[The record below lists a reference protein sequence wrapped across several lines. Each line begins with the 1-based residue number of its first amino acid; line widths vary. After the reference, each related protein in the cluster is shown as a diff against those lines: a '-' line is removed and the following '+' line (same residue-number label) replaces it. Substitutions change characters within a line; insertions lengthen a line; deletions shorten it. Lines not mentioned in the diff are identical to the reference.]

1 MKTNNKFNKESRSAW
16 FLFNQAKK
24 VGLALTL
31 AIAGLQMPAMAQDA
45 AYTKPAFRF
54 GVAAGANFNYYR
66 GTTQQL
72 NSRVIAP
79 TAFRHGEGV
88 GLFLAP
94 VIEYHNPNSIF
105 GVALQVGLDSR
116 KGTWDQVMSP
126 CDCPLD
132 LSTNLSYLT
141 IEPTLRIAPG
151 RSPFY
156 LFVGPRIA
164 VNTNKR
170 FTFEQGINAN
180 YPDQVAPR
188 DINSNFSEMDKVQLS
203 MQVGAGYDIPLSSQ
217 NNAAQFILSPFASF
231 HPYFGQ
237 TPREI
242 ENWNLTTIRVGAAL
256 KLGVGT
262 KIPKPRTDNNVT
274 PPAINPVDVRFS
286 IVSPANIATNRVVR
300 EIFPLR
306 NYIFFTQGSTEIP
319 SRYIRIDKNEVA
331 DFKENQ
337 LEDTAPDATSSRSK
351 RALYVY
357 HNILNILGDRMNKN
371 PSANINL
378 VGSSAD
384 GVVNAKLMA
393 ESVKTYLVDVF
404 AIAPSRIT
412 TEGRDKPKLASEQP
426 GGRLELDLLRED
438 DQRVSIESSSPAM
451 LVQFQ
456 PGTDGPLNA
465 VEFMTNHEA
474 PVDSYVIFNNT
485 GSNKALDSWRME
497 IRDDNGSLQSF
508 GPYYSESVSIPGKNI
523 LGNVKEGNYKVT
535 MIGQAKDGS
544 VIRKEA
550 NTRLVLWQP
559 STTSEAMRFSILFE
573 FDDSEA
579 IARYEKY
586 LTDVVAPNIT
596 QGATVIVHG
605 YTDAIGDAA
614 NNQVLSTAR
623 ANEVRN
629 ILSSAVSRLGR
640 SNVKFEVKGFG
651 EDNSLS
657 PFANVLPEER
667 FYNRTVLIDILPA
680 NN

>member
-16 FLFNQAKK
+16 FLFNQSIK
-24 VGLALTL
+24 VGLMLTL
-31 AIAGLQMPAMAQDA
+31 VMVGLQIPAAAQDA
-45 AYTKPAFRF
+45 QYTYPSFRF

-72 NSRVIAP
+72 NSRLISP

-94 VIEYHNPNSIF
+94 MLEYHNINSIF
-105 GVALQVGLDSR
+105 GAGLQVGFDSR

-170 FTFEQGINAN
+170 FTFEQGINQN

-188 DINSNFSEMDKVQLS
+188 DVNSNFSEMENIQLS

-237 TPREI
+237 SPRKI

-256 KLGVGT
+256 KLGVGS
-262 KIPKPRTDNNVT
+262 KIPKPRTDNAVT

-286 IVSPANIATNRVVR
+286 VNSPANVPTNRVVR

-306 NYIFFTQGSTEIP
+306 NYIFFTQGSTAIP
-319 SRYIRIDKNEVA
+319 SRYVRIDKDEVA

-337 LEDTAPDATSSRSK
+337 LAETSPDATSSRSQ
-351 RALYVY
+351 RALYIY

-378 VGSSAD
+378 VGSSED
-384 GVVNAKLMA
+384 GVVNGKLMA

-404 AIAPSRIT
+404 SIAPSRIT
-412 TEGRDKPKLASEQP
+412 TEGRDKPRISSEQP
-426 GGRLELDLLRED
+426 GGKLELDLLRED
-438 DQRVSIESSSPAM
+438 DQRVSIESSTPAM

-456 PGTDGPLNA
+456 PGTSGPLNSI
-465 VEFMTNHEA
+465 EFMTNDVA
-474 PVDSYVIFNNT
+474 PVDSYVTFNNT
-485 GSNKALDSWRME
+485 GSNKALDSWKME
-497 IRDDNGSLQSF
+497 IRDDKGSLQSF
-508 GPYYSESVSIPGKNI
+508 GPYYSETVTIPGKTI

-544 VIRKEA
+544 VIRKET
-550 NTRLVLWQP
+550 NTRLVLWEP
-559 STTSEAMRFSILFE
+559 STTSEALRYSILFE
-573 FDDSEA
+573 FNDSKA
-579 IARYEKY
+579 IDRYKKY
-586 LTDVVAPNIT
+586 LEDIVAPSIS
-596 QGATVIVHG
+596 QGATVIISG
-605 YTDAIGDAA
+605 YTDKIGEPV
-614 NNQVLSTAR
+614 NNQELSMAR
-623 ANEVRN
+623 ATEARN
-629 ILSSAVSRLGR
+629 ILSAAVNRLGR

-651 EDNSLS
+651 ENESLS
-657 PFANVLPEER
+657 PFANALPEER

>member
-1 MKTNNKFNKESRSAW
+1 MKTNNIFNKESHSAW
-16 FLFNQAKK
+16 FLFNQAMK
-24 VGLALTL
+24 VGFTLALVIT
-31 AIAGLQMPAMAQDA
+31 GLQIPAKAQEA
-45 AYTKPAFRF
+45 TFTKPSFRF
-54 GVAAGANFNYYR
+54 GVAAGANFNYFR

-72 NSRVIAP
+72 NSRVISP
-79 TAFRHGEGV
+79 TAFRHGDGV

-94 VIEYHNPNSIF
+94 MLEYHNPNSIF
-105 GVALQVGLDSR
+105 GVALQIGLDDR
-116 KGTWDQVMSP
+116 QGTFDQVFSP

-156 LFVGPRIA
+156 IFVGPRIA
-164 VNTNKR
+164 VNTNKS
-170 FTFEQGINAN
+170 FTFEQGTNPN
-180 YPDQVAPR
+180 FPDQVAPR
-188 DINSNFSEMDKVQLS
+188 DVNSNFSEVEKVQLS

-237 TPREI
+237 TPRET

-256 KLGVGT
+256 KLGIGS

-286 IVSPANIATNRVVR
+286 VISPANIPTNRVVR

-306 NYIFFTQGSTEIP
+306 NYIFFNQGSTDIP
-319 SRYIRIDKNEVA
+319 NRYVRIDKGEVA

-337 LEDTAPDATSSRSK
+337 LEDTAPDATSSRSD
-351 RALYVY
+351 RALYIY

-371 PSANINL
+371 PSANITL
-378 VGSSAD
+378 VGSSED

-404 AIAPSRIT
+404 SITPSRIA
-412 TEGRDKPKLASEQP
+412 TEGREKPKVSSEQP
-426 GGRLELDLLRED
+426 GGTRELELLRED
-438 DQRVSIESSSPAM
+438 DQRVSIESSTPAM

-456 PGTDGPLNA
+456 PGTNAPLNSI
-465 VEFMTNHEA
+465 EFMTNHEA
-474 PVDSYVIFNNT
+474 PVDSYVTFNNT
-485 GSNKALDSWRME
+485 GANKALDSWRME
-497 IRDDNGSLQSF
+497 IRDDNGSLQNF
-508 GPYYSESVSIPGKNI
+508 GPYYSESVNIPGKTI
-523 LGNVKEGNYKVT
+523 LGNVEEGNYKVT
-535 MIGQAKDGS
+535 MIGQAKDGGI
-544 VIRKEA
+544 IRKETT
-550 NTRLVLWQP
+550 TRLVLWQP

-586 LTDVVAPNIT
+586 LTEVVAPSISSD
-596 QGATVIVHG
+596 ATVIVHG
-605 YTDAIGDAA
+605 YTDVIGDAA
-614 NNQVLSTAR
+614 NNQQLSTAR

-629 ILSSAVSRLGR
+629 ILSAAVSRLGI

-651 EDNSLS
+651 ENESLT

-667 FYNRTVLIDILPA
+667 FYNRTVLIDILPT
-680 NN
+680 NK